1 MKRVLIVAAAAL
13 ALAACNKKSNPE
25 PESTDQAVSAGA
37 ETADASA
44 EEADAANEADAA
56 EEEEKP
62 HIDAEVVRKYGVYLQ
77 GLIAEQKRIIEEIE
91 KLDREKAGA
100 VKTWSKSIAITERFS
115 AAEEKLEK
123 DSGLSE
129 AQIEAMQ
136 DLLGSVVLARS
147 MVGEDAL
154 AGVRELR
161 KQIDAMPADQRAE
174 AEKTVAEMEKGIE
187 EMRSAKEA
195 RERWG
200 DAAVDAV
207 IAEEKTLIAKWKE
220 STEALGA
227 AAADAPGK

>member
-13 ALAACNKKSNPE
+13 ALAGCNKKNNPE
-25 PESTDQAVSAGA
+25 PESTEQAASAGT
-37 ETADASA
+37 ETADAD
-44 EEADAANEADAA
+44 ADASEAASED
-56 EEEEKP
+56 EEEKP

-77 GLIAEQKRIIEEIE
+77 GLIAEQKKAIEEIE
-91 KLDREKAGA
+91 KLEREKAGA
-100 VKTWSKSIAITERFS
+100 VKSFSKSIALTERFD
-115 AAEEKLEK
+115 AAEKKLEK

-129 AQIEAMQ
+129 AQILAMQ

-147 MVGEDAL
+147 LVNEEAL

-161 KQIDAMPADQRAE
+161 KQIAAMPADQRAE
-174 AEKTVAEMEKGIE
+174 AEKNVAEMEKGIR
-187 EMRSAKEA
+187 EMRDAKEA

-207 IAEEKTLIAKWKE
+207 IAEEKTLIAMWKE